1 VTAPPPRPPGA
12 RPGIAVSLPLTVG
25 DPAPWFTARTAGSD
39 AFVFDSAAGRWVLL
53 CFLPHDAEAARAA
66 LLAASNARALFDDGK
81 ASLFLVVRNP
91 QTGAEARDMRGV
103 RWVLDYDGAVSRL
116 YGALS
121 GDGTERPMWLLLDP
135 TLRVSGMAA
144 LGQAA
149 AVFDALQRI
158 EAPADH
164 AGVPMIAPV
173 LTAPRIFDE
182 ALCARL
188 IALHQADGGAL
199 TGVMRDVGETTV
211 AVMDE
216 HKRRRDI
223 WIGDDDLQAEIRGA
237 LERRLFPLIRHAYQ
251 FRVAEIERYLVSC
264 YDAADGGVFR
274 PHRDNTTH
282 ETAGRAF
289 ACSINLNDDF
299 DGGDLRFAEY
309 GLDLYR
315 PPKGGAVVF
324 SCGLMHEAMPVTR
337 GRRYAFL
344 PFLYD
349 ADGWSRREDYLRR
362 RGALRA

>member
-1 VTAPPPRPPGA
+1 MTAPAPKAPGE

-53 CFLPHDAEAARAA
+53 CFLPLDPQARHAA
-66 LLAASNARALFDDGK
+66 LLAASNARALFDDDK
-81 ASLFLVVRNP
+81 ASLFFIVRDP
-91 QTGAEARDMRGV
+91 ETAAGARDMRGV
-103 RWVLDYDGAVSRL
+103 RWVLDHDGAVSRL
-116 YGALS
+116 YGALAD
-121 GDGTERPMWLLLDP
+121 DGTERPMWLLLDP
-135 TLRVSGMAA
+135 TLRVTGAA
-144 LGQAA
+144 AIGQAA
-149 AVFDALQRI
+149 NVFDAMRNIQ
-158 EAPADH
+158 APADH
-164 AGVPMIAPV
+164 AGVPMTAPV
-173 LTAPRIFDE
+173 LIAPRIFDD
-182 ALCARL
+182 ALCDRL
-188 IALHQADGGAL
+188 VALHQADGGAL
-199 TGVMRDVGETTV
+199 TGVMRDLGATTV

-223 WIGDDDLQAEIRGA
+223 WIKDVDLQAEIHDA
-237 LERRLFPLIRHAYQ
+237 LAGRLFPLIDHAYQ

-309 GLDLYR
+309 GMRLYR
-315 PPKGGAVVF
+315 PPRGGAVVF
-324 SCGLMHEAMPVTR
+324 SCGLMHEATPVTR

-344 PFLYD
+344 PFFYD
-349 ADGWSRREDYLRR
+349 GAGWIRREDYLRR
-362 RGALRA
+362 QGALRA